1 MADYLT
7 RYKVVRR
14 YVVREEFIVKATNKQ
29 DAIDK
34 FFATKTPIDS
44 RIERNFKF
52 QLLGHAPA
60 VSDQDGLTL
69 QLKQDDEENEFT
81 AAALWLH

>member
-14 YVVREEFIVKATNKQ
+14 YVVREEFIVKATDKQ

-34 FFATKTPIDS
+34 FFTTKTPIES

-52 QLLGHAPA
+52 QVTVHRRDNPGICA
-60 VSDQDGLTL
+60 G
-69 QLKQDDEENEFT
+69 E
-81 AAALWLH
+81 